1 MTQREE
7 IDHLT
12 KQLSQNYQ
20 VSTNHLRAIWELDRR
35 IAQGKTRLLALLLDE
50 EQKSV
55 DLPS

>member
-1 MTQREE
+1 MTRDEE

-12 KQLSQNYQ
+12 NQLRQDYQ
-20 VSTNHLRAIWELDRR
+20 ASTDHFRAVWELDRR
-35 IAQGKTRLLALLLDE
+35 IAQGKKRLLALLLDE